1 MSEFGGFFNS
11 VNGDRKYKSE
21 DFAKYFSTFM
31 STGVNPAIDN
41 LRVYK
46 KNNNTIEIRK
56 GAANINGYLYLN
68 DNALDKNIDIGTS
81 RIDRVVLQ
89 LNLINRTLNILIK
102 KGSTNA
108 PPNIQRDNSIFELSL
123 AQIQIKGS
131 GFNVI
136 DERDNYNVCG
146 YMTFTGKADTQEM
159 WNIFNS
165 EWNDQKSVWQN
176 WFENMQGQS
185 IRGIYI
191 QDQKPVNSK
200 VGDVWIQ
207 LLE

>member
-1 MSEFGGFFNS
+1 MAEFGGFFNS

-56 GAANINGYLYLN
+56 GTANINGYLYFN
-68 DNALDKNIDIGTS
+68 DSSLDKNIEIGTS
-81 RIDRVVLQ
+81 RIDRVILQ
-89 LNLINRTLNILIK
+89 LNLVNRTLNIIVK
-102 KGSTNA
+102 KGSTNIA
-108 PPNIQRDNSIFELSL
+108 PTLQRDNSIFELSL

-131 GFNVI
+131 DINVV
-136 DERDNYNVCG
+136 DERDNNNVCG
-146 YMTFTGKADTQEM
+146 FMTFTGKADTQEM
-159 WNIFNS
+159 WDIFNS
-165 EWNDQKSVWQN
+165 EWKFQQNLWQD
-176 WFENMQGQS
+176 WFKNMQGQS

-191 QDQKPVNSK
+191 QPNEPSTKA
-200 VGDVWIQ
+200 GDIWIQ

>member
-1 MSEFGGFFNS
+1 MAEFGGFFNS

-46 KNNNTIEIRK
+46 KNNNTVEVRK
-56 GAANINGYLYLN
+56 GTANINGYLYFN
-68 DNALDKNIDIGTS
+68 DSSLDKNIEIGTS
-81 RIDRVVLQ
+81 RIDRVILQ
-89 LNLINRTLNILIK
+89 LNLVNRTLNIIVK
-102 KGSTNA
+102 KGSTNVA
-108 PPNIQRDNSIFELSL
+108 PTLQRDNSIFELSL

-131 GFNVI
+131 DINVV
-136 DERDNYNVCG
+136 DERENSNVCG
-146 YMTFTGKADTQEM
+146 FMTFTGKADTQEM
-159 WNIFNS
+159 WDIFNS
-165 EWNDQKSVWQN
+165 EWKFQQNLWQD
-176 WFENMQGQS
+176 WFKNMQGQS

-191 QDQKPVNSK
+191 QPNEPSTK
-200 VGDVWIQ
+200 VGDIWIQ